1 MNGAGGV
8 TGATERRR
16 TAMPNW
22 CHNSMEIAGPVDE
35 ITRFKQ
41 ACLRVV
47 YTGEPAQ
54 LDFSAIKPMPNIF
67 DGDPA
72 EANDWGWARF
82 DWVCKHWGTDC
93 NAQHFHASRDEP
105 GHYECHFDTAWS
117 PPIPVWRKLGE
128 MFPTLEF
135 SLSGFE
141 PLENFA
147 FRGTIR
153 DGKLELLDVPVIWET
168 VDPKTGKTVSGT
180 GEEIGAVLGERGG
193 IATARAGGSEW
204 PHGETSRRA
213 GCRRSTRMSGSEAAA
228 RERRRSDCPF

>member
-82 DWVCKHWGTDC
+82 DWVCKHWGTF
-93 NAQHFHASRDEP
+93 ATPSIS
-105 GHYECHFDTAWS
+105 T
-117 PPIPVWRKLGE
+117 PP
-128 MFPTLEF
+128 
-135 SLSGFE
+135 
-141 PLENFA
+141 
-147 FRGTIR
+147 
-153 DGKLELLDVPVIWET
+153 
-168 VDPKTGKTVSGT
+168 
-180 GEEIGAVLGERGG
+180 
-193 IATARAGGSEW
+193 ATNPAIMSATSI
-204 PHGETSRRA
+204 PHGLRQSPSGESWVR
-213 GCRRSTRMSGSEAAA
+213 CRHSNF
-228 RERRRSDCPF
+228 P

>member
-1 MNGAGGV
+1 MNDPSAGGV

-54 LDFSAIKPMPNIF
+54 LDFSAIKPNGLV
-67 DGDPA
+67 DRRG
-72 EANDWGWARF
+72 
-82 DWVCKHWGTDC
+82 
-93 NAQHFHASRDEP
+93 AQNFHASRDEP

-117 PPIPVWRKLGE
+117 PPVPVWRKLGE

-141 PLENFA
+141 PLMDFA

-153 DGKLELLDVPVIWET
+153 DGKLELLDVPLIWKT

-180 GEEIGAVLGERGG
+180 REEIDAVLGERGG
-193 IATARAGGSEW
+193 WASTRAGRSER
-204 PHGETSRRA
+204 EA
-213 GCRRSTRMSGSEAAA
+213 GNHRHEMSGSEAAA

>member
-1 MNGAGGV
+1 MNDPSAGGV

-72 EANDWGWARF
+72 EANDWARL
-82 DWVCKHWGTDC
+82 DWVCKHWGTNG

-141 PLENFA
+141 QLNNFA

-180 GEEIGAVLGERGG
+180 REEIGAMLGERGG
-193 IATARAGGSEW
+193 IASAWAGRSEREAGNHR
-204 PHGETSRRA
+204 HG
-213 GCRRSTRMSGSEAAA
+213 MSGSEAAA